1 MAHKNITNDVDADRA
16 FGKFLK
22 KYRARGRFSDKK
34 VAKYHPPMYAMDI
47 NDYSSKYMTT
57 HYEYESVIDIEISV
71 DELHKLVDDND
82 MIDEISQRY
91 GPNAIERFRF
101 AEEISW
107 QAKREARIR
116 NANPAV
122 QLAWEKYQMLLKI
135 AGE

>member
-1 MAHKNITNDVDADRA
+1 MAHKNITNDIEADRA

-22 KYRARGRFSDKK
+22 KYRAHGKFSDKK
-34 VAKYHPPMYAMDI
+34 VAKYHPPQFAIDLNYYE
-47 NDYSSKYMTT
+47 NYMTT
-57 HYEYESVIDIEISV
+57 QYEYESVIAIEISV
-71 DELHKLVDDND
+71 DELRRLVDDND

-101 AEEISW
+101 AEEVTW
-107 QAKREARIR
+107 QSKKEARIR